1 MGGKVH
7 VYCMD
12 YITHVGEYQYCGRFW
27 DELQASAKGIK
38 ASENNV
44 DELKKIT

>member
-1 MGGKVH
+1 
-7 VYCMD
+7 MD
-12 YITHVGEYQYCGRFW
+12 YITHVGEYQFCGRFW

-44 DELKKIT
+44 DVPKKIT